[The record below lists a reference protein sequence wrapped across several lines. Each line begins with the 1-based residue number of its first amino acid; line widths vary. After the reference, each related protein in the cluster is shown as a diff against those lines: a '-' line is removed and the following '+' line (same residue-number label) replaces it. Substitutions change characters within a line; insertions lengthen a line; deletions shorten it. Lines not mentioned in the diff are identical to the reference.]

1 MVSVALPLTVTLL
14 SSDNLMSLATISPTD
29 LHQRMAQGEQVLLID
44 VRSPAEHAA
53 VHVPGVVLMPLDR
66 LDPHVVPRDRG
77 PAFLLC
83 QAGGRATR
91 AAETLTAAGITCC
104 VVSGGTSAW
113 AAAGLPV
120 TRGQGVISIERQVR
134 IGAGVLVVTGVVL
147 GLTVHPGLAGIAGFV
162 GAGLIFAGVT
172 DWCGMGLLL
181 AKAPWN
187 QRAAPA
193 AAAPAAASQ
202 SQASCCSK

>member
-1 MVSVALPLTVTLL
+1 
-14 SSDNLMSLATISPTD
+14 MSHATISPID
-29 LHQRMAQGEQVLLID
+29 LQARIAGGEQVLLID

-53 VHVPGVVLMPLDR
+53 VHVPGVVLMPMDR
-66 LDPHVVPRDRG
+66 LDPQAIPRDRG
-77 PAFLLC
+77 TAYLLC

-91 AAETLTAAGITCC
+91 AAETLTAAGITSC

-120 TRGQGVISIERQVR
+120 TRGRGVISIERQVR
-134 IGAGVLVVTGVVL
+134 IGAGSLVVIGVVL
-147 GLTVHPGLAGIAGFV
+147 GLSVHPGLAGIAGFV
-162 GAGLIFAGVT
+162 GAGLVFAGIS

-193 AAAPAAASQ
+193 APAAPAAASQ

>member
-1 MVSVALPLTVTLL
+1 
-14 SSDNLMSLATISPTD
+14 MSHATISPID
-29 LHQRMAQGEQVLLID
+29 LQARIAGGEQPLLID

-66 LDPHVVPRDRG
+66 LDPQAIPRDRG
-77 PAFLLC
+77 TAYPLC

-120 TRGQGVISIERQVR
+120 TRGRGVISIERQVR
-134 IGAGVLVVTGVVL
+134 MGAGSLVVIGVVL
-147 GLTVHPGLAGIAGFV
+147 GFTVHPGLAGIAGFV
-162 GAGLIFAGVT
+162 GAGLIFAGIS

-187 QRAAPA
+187 QRASAVSPVAPA
-193 AAAPAAASQ
+193 A
-202 SQASCCSK
+202 SQAQAPCCSK

>member
-1 MVSVALPLTVTLL
+1 
-14 SSDNLMSLATISPTD
+14 MSFTTISPSD
-29 LHQRMAQGEQVLLID
+29 LQARIAQGEKLVLID
-44 VRSPAEHAA
+44 VRSPGEHAA

-66 LDPHVVPRDRG
+66 LDPQAVPRDQG
-77 PAFLLC
+77 TVHLFC

-91 AAETLTAAGITCC
+91 AAETLTAAGVSCC

-120 TRGQGVISIERQVR
+120 NRGRGVIGIERQVR
-134 IGAGVLVVTGVVL
+134 ISAGLLVVTGVTL
-147 GLTVHPGLAGIAGFV
+147 GLTVHPGFFGLAGFI
-162 GAGLIFAGVT
+162 GAGLMFAGIT

-187 QRAAPA
+187 QRAATASATPA
-193 AAAPAAASQ
+193 AGGAKP
-202 SQASCCSK
+202 SCCSK

>member
-1 MVSVALPLTVTLL
+1 
-14 SSDNLMSLATISPTD
+14 MSHATISPID
-29 LHQRMAQGEQVLLID
+29 LQARIAGGEQPLLID

-66 LDPHVVPRDRG
+66 LDPQAIPRDRG
-77 PAFLLC
+77 TAYLLC

-120 TRGQGVISIERQVR
+120 TRGRGVISIERQVR
-134 IGAGVLVVTGVVL
+134 MGAGSLVVIGVVL
-147 GLTVHPGLAGIAGFV
+147 GFTVHPGLAGIAGFV
-162 GAGLIFAGVT
+162 GAGLIFAGIS

-187 QRAAPA
+187 QRAAAVTSPVQ
-193 AAAPAAASQ
+193 SQ
-202 SQASCCSK
+202 SSCCAPESVRT

>member
-1 MVSVALPLTVTLL
+1 M
-14 SSDNLMSLATISPTD
+14 SSATIAPTD
-29 LHQRMAQGEQVLLID
+29 LHQRIAGGEQPLLID

-66 LDPHVVPRDRG
+66 LDPQAVPRDRG
-77 PAFLLC
+77 TAYLLC

-120 TRGQGVISIERQVR
+120 TRGRGVISIERQVR
-134 IGAGVLVVTGVVL
+134 IGAGSLVVIGVVL

-162 GAGLIFAGVT
+162 GAGLIFAGIS

-187 QRAAPA
+187 QRAAPG
-193 AAAPAAASQ
+193 APAAASQ

>member
-1 MVSVALPLTVTLL
+1 
-14 SSDNLMSLATISPTD
+14 MSLATISPAD
-29 LHQRMAQGEQVLLID
+29 LQARIAGGEQPLLID

-66 LDPHVVPRDRG
+66 LDPHAVPRDRG
-77 PAFLLC
+77 TAYLLC

-120 TRGQGVISIERQVR
+120 TRGRGVISIERQVR
-134 IGAGVLVVTGVVL
+134 IIAGSLVVIGVTL
-147 GLTVHPGLAGIAGFV
+147 GWTVHPGLAGIAGFI
-162 GAGLIFAGVT
+162 GAGLVFAGVS
-172 DWCGMGLLL
+172 DWCGMGLLV

-193 AAAPAAASQ
+193 VGAGPSDASKPPCCAP
-202 SQASCCSK
+202 

>member
-1 MVSVALPLTVTLL
+1 
-14 SSDNLMSLATISPTD
+14 MSHATISPID
-29 LHQRMAQGEQVLLID
+29 LQARIAGGEQPLLID

-66 LDPHVVPRDRG
+66 LDPQAIPRDRG
-77 PAFLLC
+77 TAYLLC

-120 TRGQGVISIERQVR
+120 TRGRGVISIERQVR
-134 IGAGVLVVTGVVL
+134 MGAGSLVVIGVVL
-147 GLTVHPGLAGIAGFV
+147 GFTVHPGLAGIAGFV
-162 GAGLIFAGVT
+162 GAGLIFAGIS

-187 QRAAPA
+187 QRASAVSPVAPA
-193 AAAPAAASQ
+193 A
-202 SQASCCSK
+202 SQAQAPCCSK